1 MWSDFLSRIWQLAPR
16 SFRRFS
22 VRLVHTRF
30 TATAGAIVLDVDDR
44 VLLLKHRYRS
54 GSGWGIPGGFMER
67 REQPVEALQRELR
80 EEVGLEISDVKIVHV
95 RSFPHLKQVEM
106 IFICRAAGKAE
117 PKSGEV
123 IEAEWFS
130 LENLPTGLPQDQQK
144 LIRSVLSDRPK
155 S

>member
-1 MWSDFLSRIWQLAPR
+1 
-16 SFRRFS
+16 
-22 VRLVHTRF
+22 
-30 TATAGAIVLDVDDR
+30 
-44 VLLLKHRYRS
+44 
-54 GSGWGIPGGFMER
+54 MER

-130 LENLPTGLPQDQQK
+130 LENLPTGLPQDQQR
-144 LIRSVLSDRPK
+144 LIRNVLSDRPK